1 MSDEHKD
8 KAVGKTL
15 ANFGNFVEEKIGEFL
30 VEHKTVWNTLADFGD
45 FLEKHKKIIMVVVG
59 TSLLWG
65 FFDGWE
71 MIQLAIRASIVLALG
86 ASIVLVRIA
95 GLDSRIIRKFF
106 KWWGV
111 VYCVL
116 LGVYILAKLYII
128 IKY

>member
-15 ANFGNFVEEKIGEFL
+15 ANFGDFL

-45 FLEKHKKIIMVVVG
+45 FLVEHKKIIMVVVG

-71 MIQLAIRASIVLALG
+71 IILLAIGASMVLAL
-86 ASIVLVRIA
+86 IA
-95 GLDSRIIRKFF
+95 GLDSRSIKKFY

-116 LGVYILAKLYII
+116 LGVWILIKLYII
-128 IKY
+128 SEY

>member
-1 MSDEHKD
+1 MSDEHKH

-45 FLEKHKKIIMVVVG
+45 FLVEHKKIIVVVVG

-71 MIQLAIRASIVLALG
+71 IILIAIGPSIVLAIILG
-86 ASIVLVRIA
+86 LESRSMKEIYKWCGIA
-95 GLDSRIIRKFF
+95 
-106 KWWGV
+106 
-111 VYCVL
+111 YCVV
-116 LGVYILAKLYII
+116 LGLSILFYISEY
-128 IKY
+128 